1 MSTGQS
7 LVVNISP
14 TFIIWYA
21 YPAANVADLTTNV
34 LNKLT
39 LVLKQI
45 GKFINYTS
53 PNDMQ
58 VCYVTLMRPSWLP
71 LFSRRRSRRW
81 SRPWCATWHRPKLA
95 ACPSR
100 SPAASW
106 WQTGTVLWSV
116 PCPSWS
122 WRHQDKYWRSIQY
135 QFLVLWFLQYNIQFM
150 WSVF

>member
-21 YPAANVADLTTNV
+21 YPAANVADLTTNA

-71 LFSRRRSRRW
+71 LFSSRRSRR
-81 SRPWCATWHRPKLA
+81 
-95 ACPSR
+95 
-100 SPAASW
+100 
-106 WQTGTVLWSV
+106 
-116 PCPSWS
+116 
-122 WRHQDKYWRSIQY
+122 
-135 QFLVLWFLQYNIQFM
+135 
-150 WSVF
+150 